1 LGVEIN
7 VEDLKRRLQDLF
19 IYHDYRPRRPRE
31 IYVTEAISCLRKAW
45 LRVHYNASPPPTSA
59 MIAGKLF
66 HIALQEMFK
75 NDEIL
80 KDCQFEVE
88 CSYNLPR
95 GWVLR
100 GRADAIL
107 GDSIFEFKFTREPYF
122 NEAKDMYYL
131 QTSIY
136 CKMLNKPKGFLIMID
151 RGRWVVDVIT
161 VEPEEQVWNET
172 LQRVTKLIDLL
183 EKRTLPK
190 NESPRF
196 KFECEHCEWRMF
208 CDKEKP
214 KS

>member
-19 IYHDYRPRRPRE
+19 VYYDYRPRRPRE
-31 IYVTEAISCLRKAW
+31 IYVTEAISCQRKAW
-45 LRVHYNASPPPTSA
+45 LRIHYNASPPPTSA

-80 KDCQFEVE
+80 KGCQFEVE

-107 GDSIFEFKFTREPYF
+107 NDTIFEFKFTREPFF

-131 QTSIY
+131 QTSLY
-136 CKMLNKPKGFLIMID
+136 CKMLSKPKGFLIMID
-151 RGRWVVDVIT
+151 RTRWVVDVIT
-161 VEPEEQVWNET
+161 VEPKEQLWNET

-183 EKRTLPK
+183 EKK
-190 NESPRF
+190 SPATR
-196 KFECEHCEWRMF
+196 
-208 CDKEKP
+208 
-214 KS
+214 